1 MLFLFY
7 NANLV
12 EKRILNREGV
22 IAFINNYSAWVVGE
36 DAVSNTAKIKDIVDH
51 ALAWES
57 RSGAMFK
64 GEKTTLVHFMR
75 NPRLQTDTPLDI
87 RGVEVRP

>member
-7 NANLV
+7 NADLV
-12 EKRILNREGV
+12 EKRISNREGAIV
-22 IAFINNYSAWVVGE
+22 FVDDYSAWVVGE
-36 DAVSNTAKIKDIVDH
+36 DAVSNTVKIKGIVDH

-57 RSGAMFK
+57 RSGATFE

-75 NPRLQTDTPLDI
+75 NPRL
-87 RGVEVRP
+87 

>member
-7 NANLV
+7 NTNLV
-12 EKRILNREGV
+12 EKRISNREGA

-36 DAVSNTAKIKDIVDH
+36 DAALNTIKIRGIVDH

-57 RSGAMFK
+57 RSGATFE
-64 GEKTTLVHFMR
+64 GEKTALVHFTR
-75 NPRLQTDTPLDI
+75 NLRLQTNTPLDI